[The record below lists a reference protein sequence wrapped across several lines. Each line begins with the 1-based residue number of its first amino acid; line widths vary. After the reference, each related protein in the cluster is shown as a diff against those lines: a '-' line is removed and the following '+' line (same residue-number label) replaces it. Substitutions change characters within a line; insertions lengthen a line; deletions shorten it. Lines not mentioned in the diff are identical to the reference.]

1 MHLQML
7 RDDLDTLV
15 MDADVLESLLDSRE
29 PTVMLL
35 RNRIVTSGAKVSR
48 RSIMNI
54 NFKH

>member
-1 MHLQML
+1 ML